1 MQAANLPVV
10 TLLQAVRKV
19 IHDFEQTSIPSND
32 RTGVAIRCHA
42 SAADAPSELEM
53 PWTLDALG
61 RSRQFIEAQARQA
74 GLADDAGDALT
85 LAAVEAAT
93 NVIRHVTP
101 ALVDASVLV
110 RVADTPASV
119 EVSFYYIAEPYVPLA
134 REPDFSGA
142 SEGGF
147 GLYIIANSVDTV
159 TYDSPAA
166 AVARIHLC
174 KHKSALPTE
183 ARDN

>member
-1 MQAANLPVV
+1 M
-10 TLLQAVRKV
+10 
-19 IHDFEQTSIPSND
+19 
-32 RTGVAIRCHA
+32 GIRCHA
-42 SAADAPSELEM
+42 SAADAPGELEL

-74 GLADDAGDALT
+74 GLAD
-85 LAAVEAAT
+85 EAAT
-93 NVIRHVTP
+93 NVVRHVAP
-101 ALVDASVLV
+101 AFVDASILL

-119 EVSFYYIAEPYVPLA
+119 EVSFYYIADPYVPLA
-134 REPDFSGA
+134 REPDFSGE

-147 GLYIIANSVDTV
+147 GLYIIENSVDAV

-174 KHKSALPTE
+174 THKSALPHH
-183 ARDN
+183 ARNS